1 MEQDPEKSRRTAEET
16 TDQASQEQHDEDNT
30 IYLHPKDEEDG
41 RIGVIDANQ
50 DNETGPESDDLTRH
64 PTSISQVGG
73 KTTALARTL
82 SLVRTRESGR
92 DPGPPPD
99 GGFKAW
105 SQVALAHLVM
115 CNTWGYIN
123 SFGVF
128 QTYYTET
135 LHRPP
140 SDISWIGSFQT
151 FLLFFIGT
159 FSGRATDAGLF
170 KFTWTIG
177 ATIEVVSISLT
188 SLCTQYWQ
196 LFLTQG
202 VLQGIGC
209 GLMFCPTMSLVPTYF
224 TKRRALAMGI
234 VATGSA
240 TGGLVFPGIVN
251 ALLPRVGFAWTM
263 RTLGFITLGS
273 LLPSLFFLQQRL
285 PPRKSGPVVEWVA
298 FKEAPYSL
306 FAVGMFLVFWGLYI
320 GFFYIGSYATN
331 ALHVSESTSINL
343 IMVMNAV
350 GLVSR
355 IIPCFFVDM
364 WTGPINLL
372 VPFSLLSAIIAY
384 AWAGVDSVGGL
395 YAFSVVYG
403 VVTAAVQ
410 GIFSV
415 ALTTLTADLKKT
427 GVRYGMV
434 LSILSISVLTG
445 TPIAGALIQVD
456 NGGYLYLQ
464 MFMGSSMLAGTLAL
478 AGARIAKSGV
488 AWVRT

>member
-1 MEQDPEKSRRTAEET
+1 
-16 TDQASQEQHDEDNT
+16 
-30 IYLHPKDEEDG
+30 
-41 RIGVIDANQ
+41 
-50 DNETGPESDDLTRH
+50 
-64 PTSISQVGG
+64 
-73 KTTALARTL
+73 
-82 SLVRTRESGR
+82 
-92 DPGPPPD
+92 
-99 GGFKAW
+99 
-105 SQVALAHLVM
+105 
-115 CNTWGYIN
+115 
-123 SFGVF
+123 
-128 QTYYTET
+128 
-135 LHRPP
+135 
-140 SDISWIGSFQT
+140 
-151 FLLFFIGT
+151 
-159 FSGRATDAGLF
+159 
-170 KFTWTIG
+170 
-177 ATIEVVSISLT
+177 
-188 SLCTQYWQ
+188 
-196 LFLTQG
+196 
-202 VLQGIGC
+202 
-209 GLMFCPTMSLVPTYF
+209 MSLVPTYF

-263 RTLGFITLGS
+263 GTLGFITLGS

-285 PPRKSGPVVEWVA
+285 PPRKSGPIVEWVA

-306 FAVGMFLVFWGLYI
+306 FALGMFLVFWGLYV

-331 ALHVSESTSINL
+331 TLHVSESTSINL

-364 WTGPINLL
+364 WTGPMNLL
-372 VPFSLLSAIIAY
+372 VPFSLLSAIIVY

-415 ALTTLTADLKKT
+415 TLSTLTADLKKT
-427 GVRYGMV
+427 GVRYRMV

-456 NGGYLYLQ
+456 NGGYLYMQ

>member
-1 MEQDPEKSRRTAEET
+1 MEQDLGNSRRIAEESADPT
-16 TDQASQEQHDEDNT
+16 SQQQHEDNT
-30 IYLHPKDEEDG
+30 IYPHFKGDENG
-41 RIGVIDANQ
+41 IGSIDVNQ
-50 DNETGPESDDLTRH
+50 ENETGPESDGLTRQST
-64 PTSISQVGG
+64 PTTV
-73 KTTALARTL
+73 LARTL
-82 SLVRTRESGR
+82 FFICMRESGR

-140 SDISWIGSFQT
+140 SDISWIGSVQT

-170 KFTWTIG
+170 KLTWVIG
-177 ATIEVVSISLT
+177 ATAEVVSIFLT

-240 TGGLVFPGIVN
+240 TGGLVLPGIVN

-273 LLPSLFFLQQRL
+273 LLPSLLFLQQRL
-285 PPRKSGPVVEWVA
+285 PPRKSGPIVEWVA

-306 FAVGMFLVFWGLYI
+306 FAIGMFFVFLGLYI

-331 ALHVSESTSINL
+331 TLHASESTSINL
-343 IMVMNAV
+343 VMVMNAV
-350 GLVSR
+350 GIVSR
-355 IIPCFFVDM
+355 IIPCFCVDM
-364 WTGPINLL
+364 WTGPMNLL

-403 VVTAAVQ
+403 AVTAAVQ

-415 ALTTLTADLKKT
+415 TLTTLTADLKKT

-434 LSILSISVLTG
+434 LSILSIDVLTG
-445 TPIAGALIQVD
+445 NPIAGALIQID
-456 NGGYLYLQ
+456 DGEYLYMQ
-464 MFMGSSMLAGTLAL
+464 MFMGSSMLVGTLAL